1 MFDELREG
9 SRAMIKG
16 VVQLVY
22 FMRGAITY
30 TEMMGLTHGERE
42 MISEFLKQRLE
53 LESDKMHPNY

>member
-1 MFDELREG
+1 MFDDLREG

-16 VVQLVY
+16 VIQLVY
-22 FMRGAITY
+22 FMRGAISY

-53 LESDKMHPNY
+53 IESDRVNPIY